1 MSNIK
6 QVEFFYKN
14 RLKVFPIDRNMIS
27 NAPFTPKNYQV
38 KGYLGISPHHF
49 KNLTPE
55 FKVVKS
61 NTDKYYIVVPK
72 EAEFEEVLSSMFS
85 EKNAGSSHNIS
96 KGRNIPISVLTYNVS
111 HEAIGGKTN
120 QHSSAHVLG
129 GKCLNTSHNALG
141 HNQCFLNVVYICS
154 HEPHAF
160 VGLQEV
166 DRNID
171 EVIQTV
177 LQDKHKQK
185 FNIISTRF
193 LSLLYNANI
202 YETIG
207 KPYISQVIQS
217 NGRKAPGRP
226 IIAQL
231 FKHIRGSVPTAVI
244 NMHCPHKEYSLR
256 ENITHAINKL
266 SNTQVKRVIVMGDF
280 NKEHMYP
287 FEIPPLSFQP
297 AISKSNFQKTGWN
310 LLGEGS
316 ASNKLKYNKAVDNV
330 IIAGGNAFEPETW
343 NIPGNMRKLLPSG
356 KSPVT
361 GKRFPTLTS
370 DHSPVATQV
379 LFT

>member
-1 MSNIK
+1 M
-6 QVEFFYKN
+6 
-14 RLKVFPIDRNMIS
+14 
-27 NAPFTPKNYQV
+27 
-38 KGYLGISPHHF
+38 
-49 KNLTPE
+49 
-55 FKVVKS
+55 
-61 NTDKYYIVVPK
+61 
-72 EAEFEEVLSSMFS
+72 
-85 EKNAGSSHNIS
+85 
-96 KGRNIPISVLTYNVS
+96 
-111 HEAIGGKTN
+111 
-120 QHSSAHVLG
+120 
-129 GKCLNTSHNALG
+129 
-141 HNQCFLNVVYICS
+141 
-154 HEPHAF
+154 
-160 VGLQEV
+160 
-166 DRNID
+166 
-171 EVIQTV
+171 
-177 LQDKHKQK
+177 
-185 FNIISTRF
+185 
-193 LSLLYNANI
+193 SLLYNANI

>member
-1 MSNIK
+1 MSK
-6 QVEFFYKN
+6 QVENFYKN

-72 EAEFEEVLSSMFS
+72 EAEFEEVLFSMFS
-85 EKNAGSSHNIS
+85 EKNAGSSHNKQNAGSSHNKKNAGSSHIS
-96 KGRNIPISVLTYNVS
+96 KGRNTPISVLTYNVS

-120 QHSSAHVLG
+120 QRHSAHVLG
-129 GKCLNTSHNALG
+129 EKCLNTSHNALG
-141 HNQCFLNVVYICS
+141 HNQCFWNMVYICS
-154 HEPHAF
+154 HAPHAF

-171 EVIQTV
+171 KVIKTV
-177 LQDKHKQK
+177 LQDKHEQT

-207 KPYISQVIQS
+207 NPYISQVIHS
-217 NGRKAPGRP
+217 NGIKAPGRP

-231 FKHIRGSVPTAVI
+231 FKHIRGSVPIAVI

-256 ENITHAINKL
+256 ENITHAIN
-266 SNTQVKRVIVMGDF
+266 N
-280 NKEHMYP
+280 
-287 FEIPPLSFQP
+287 
-297 AISKSNFQKTGWN
+297 
-310 LLGEGS
+310 
-316 ASNKLKYNKAVDNV
+316 LKYNYLKFLGVN
-330 IIAGGNAFEPETW
+330 G
-343 NIPGNMRKLLPSG
+343 RRL
-356 KSPVT
+356 
-361 GKRFPTLTS
+361 
-370 DHSPVATQV
+370 
-379 LFT
+379 